1 MAEPR
6 QPWSLQMIFEPII
19 NRPVLLLR
27 MAAMMLIGVGIS
39 FAMVDAKWGL
49 LVRFGVGLVLGLTA
63 NLSFFLNRMIANDF
77 D

>member
-19 NRPVLLLR
+19 NRPVLLLQ